1 LRNRAIILN
10 MNEEKK
16 ISRKKALI
24 LVVCIGVLTFTAGYL
39 LSDRLYVANTDLQ
52 EDCNVLAFSIKGY
65 LSTYIPKQPVDQEVD
80 VSSSEDIVDGILTA
94 QNDPDIKAVML
105 LVDSPGG
112 DGVAGE
118 EVASALKSFDKPS
131 VAVIRSIGASSA
143 YWAATGADKIYAS
156 KISDVGS
163 IGVTASY
170 LDESNKNTK
179 DGYTFIE
186 LSSAKYKDTGDPN
199 KPLMQEEKEIL
210 LSDVRKAHK
219 VFVEDVA
226 TNRGL
231 ELKVV
236 ESLANG
242 LTYIGEDA
250 LKSGLIDEIGDITTA
265 TKYVEDQIGEKA
277 EICWY

>member
-1 LRNRAIILN
+1 

-16 ISRKKALI
+16 ISKKKVLI
-24 LVVCIGVLTFTAGYL
+24 LAVVIGVLAFLAGSYF
-39 LSDRLYVANTDLQ
+39 SEETTITDSLQ
-52 EDCNVLAFSIKGY
+52 QDDCNVLAFSIKGY
-65 LSTYIPKQPVDQEVD
+65 LSTYLPSQPEGQEVD
-80 VSSSEDIVDGILTA
+80 VSSSEDIVYGILRA

-105 LVDSPGG
+105 SIDSPGG

-118 EVASALKSFDKPS
+118 EIARALKSLDKPS
-131 VAVIRSIGASSA
+131 VAVIRGIGASAA

-156 KISDVGS
+156 KISDVGG

-170 LDESNKNTK
+170 LNESNKNAK
-179 DGYTFIE
+179 DGYTFVE

-199 KPLMQEEKEIL
+199 KPLTQEEKEIL
-210 LSDVRKAHK
+210 LSDVRKAHN
-219 VFVEDVA
+219 VFVKDVA

-231 ELKVV
+231 ELKAV

-277 EICWY
+277 EFCWY

>member
-1 LRNRAIILN
+1 
-10 MNEEKK
+10 MNEEKQ
-16 ISRKKALI
+16 ISRKKVLI
-24 LVVCIGVLTFTAGYL
+24 LVICVGIVAFIGGYFFL
-39 LSDRLYVANTDLQ
+39 DETDIVDTISQ
-52 EDCNVLAFSIKGY
+52 ENCNELAFS
-65 LSTYIPKQPVDQEVD
+65 
-80 VSSSEDIVDGILTA
+80 
-94 QNDPDIKAVML
+94 
-105 LVDSPGG
+105 
-112 DGVAGE
+112 
-118 EVASALKSFDKPS
+118 LKNFDKPS

-143 YWAATGADKIYAS
+143 YWASSGANKIYAS
-156 KISDVGS
+156 RISDVGG

-179 DGYTFIE
+179 EGYTFIE
-186 LSSAKYKDTGDPN
+186 LSSAKYKDTCDPN
-199 KPLMQEEKEIL
+199 KPLMQEERNIL

-231 ELKVV
+231 ELKAV

-250 LKSGLIDEIGDITTA
+250 LRSGLIDEIGNITTA
-265 TKYVEDQIGEKA
+265 TKYLEDQIGEEV